1 MNHGKKKTV
10 RRLRTCFIVG
20 AFAGLIFGG
29 LMTIPINVAYAQQ
42 MHVKQNEQEVQQVV
56 TNGEEMLLEET
67 PQNLAEGTT
76 KVGENSL
83 PTENDAIQLRSE
95 PSESNSPIE
104 PSVEQ
109 TEENEEAE
117 QPDQEMSKEE
127 ENLAEGETIAVTST
141 ELMAADPSVSG
152 NDVKL
157 NEASTE
163 SEEGSEFDTLENEEE
178 VEEPDTTGTEEIT
191 VPSVS
196 GNEVE
201 DAGLEITALQE
212 IVMYEKPDSNSK
224 KVTALKEG
232 STLTNVQEQEEGGW
246 LKVDYDGQEGYIC
259 YVRTDYL
266 EKVEKVIVI
275 QEVYDEDKPAVVN
288 GDNVNLRKF
297 PGITEDV
304 VVCAERGRK
313 LKVISYNHLL
323 YKEEVGWYLVEDV
336 ESGEQAYIYG
346 EYLHFGTELPQ
357 KAKKETV
364 QTVDTNNESQ
374 TLQVPPS
381 AVNGQAIVNYAQQFL
396 GTKYVYG
403 AAGPSA
409 FDCSGFTMYVYA
421 QFGVSLYHN
430 AAVQSNMGVSISIE
444 NLQPGDLVFFKDKT
458 MSRVGHCGIYIG
470 NGEFIHASS
479 GSGTCV
485 KISSLTGTYS
495 KRYCGARRMV

>member
-1 MNHGKKKTV
+1 MNHGKKTV
-10 RRLRTCFIVG
+10 RRLRTRFIRSVLKC
-20 AFAGLIFGG
+20 LIIGVPI
-29 LMTIPINVAYAQQ
+29 TIPINVVYAQQ
-42 MHVKQNEQEVQQVV
+42 MHVEQNEQEVQQVV
-56 TNGEEMLLEET
+56 TNGEEMSLEET
-67 PQNLAEGTT
+67 PQNLAEGTI
-76 KVGENSL
+76 KVEQNSV
-83 PTENDAIQLRSE
+83 PIESDAMQPRSE

-109 TEENEEAE
+109 AGENNVVE
-117 QPDQEMSKEE
+117 QPVQELMPKE
-127 ENLAEGETIAVTST
+127 ENLAETETTEVTST
-141 ELMAADPSVSG
+141 ELMAAEPSVSG

-157 NEASTE
+157 DEANTK
-163 SEEGSEFDTLENEEE
+163 SEEGSESDTTKNEEE
-178 VEEPDTTGTEEIT
+178 VETPDTTTTQEVTQG
-191 VPSVS
+191 SVS

-201 DAGLEITALQE
+201 GTGLEVTALQE
-212 IVMYEKPDSNSK
+212 IVMYENPDSNSK
-224 KVTALKEG
+224 RVTTLAEG
-232 STLTNVQEQEEGGW
+232 SMLTNVEEQKEGGW
-246 LKVDYDGQEGYIC
+246 LKVHYDGEEGYVC

-275 QEVYDEDKPAVVN
+275 QEVYDEAKPAVVN

-304 VVCAERGRK
+304 VISAEKGRK

-323 YKEEVGWYLVEDV
+323 YKEEVGWYLVEDA

-357 KAKKETV
+357 KAKREVV
-364 QTVDTNNESQ
+364 QTVDTNANQ
-374 TLQVPPS
+374 TLQAPS
-381 AVNGQAIVNYAQQFL
+381 AVNGQAIVSYAQQFL
-396 GTKYVYG
+396 GIKYVYG

-421 QFGVSLYHN
+421 QFGVSLCHN
-430 AAVQSNMGVSISIE
+430 AAAQSKMGVSIPIE

-470 NGEFIHASS
+470 NGNFIHASS

-495 KRYCGARRMV
+495 RRYCGARRIV

>member
-1 MNHGKKKTV
+1 MNHGKKTV
-10 RRLRTCFIVG
+10 RRLRTR
-20 AFAGLIFGG
+20 LITGVVKCLIIG
-29 LMTIPINVAYAQQ
+29 VPITIPINVVYAQQ
-42 MHVKQNEQEVQQVV
+42 MHVEQNEREVQQVV
-56 TNGEEMLLEET
+56 TSGEEMSLEET

-83 PTENDAIQLRSE
+83 PTESYAIQPRSE
-95 PSESNSPIE
+95 LSESNSPIE

-109 TEENEEAE
+109 TEENEGAE
-117 QPDQEMSKEE
+117 QPEQEMSKEE
-127 ENLAEGETIAVTST
+127 ENLAEVETIAVTST
-141 ELMAADPSVSG
+141 ELMAAEPSVSG

-157 NEASTE
+157 DETNTK
-163 SEEGSEFDTLENEEE
+163 SEEGSELGTLENEEE
-178 VEEPDTTGTEEIT
+178 VKEPDTTGTEEVT
-191 VPSVS
+191 EPSVS

-201 DAGLEITALQE
+201 GTGLEVTALQE

-232 STLTNVQEQEEGGW
+232 STLTNVQEQKEGGW
-246 LKVDYDGQEGYIC
+246 LKVDYDGQEGYVC

-275 QEVYDEDKPAVVN
+275 QEVYDEAKPAVVN

-304 VVCAERGRK
+304 AVCAERGRK
-313 LKVISYNHLL
+313 LKVLTYNHLL

-336 ESGEQAYIYG
+336 ETGEQAYIYG

-364 QTVDTNNESQ
+364 QTVDTNETQ
-374 TLQVPPS
+374 TLSAPPS
-381 AVNGQAIVNYAQQFL
+381 AVNGQAIVSYAQQFL
-396 GTKYVYG
+396 GIKYVYG

-421 QFGVSLYHN
+421 QFGISLYHN
-430 AAVQSNMGVSISIE
+430 AAAQSNMGVSVSIE

-458 MSRVGHCGIYIG
+458 GSRVGHCGIYIG
-470 NGEFIHASS
+470 NGNFIHASS

-495 KRYCGARRMV
+495 KRYCGARRII